1 MVLAVAKLPSFLP
14 GMGFKEKARQWRE
27 QYFSLA
33 EEGHRMVKE
42 EIVRLLACAGPTTQ
56 VLYVSP
62 AQADVVYRQKAPLA
76 RP

>member
-1 MVLAVAKLPSFLP
+1 MVLPVAKLPSCLP

-42 EIVRLLACAGPTTQ
+42 EIVRLQFLC
-56 VLYVSP
+56 
-62 AQADVVYRQKAPLA
+62 R
-76 RP
+76 